1 MCDIQKY
8 EQIFREIE
16 KLEPEDTLELVLE
29 AETEA
34 QKEFY
39 EIIGDYLLQQRQKKV
54 IAGNLF

>member
-39 EIIGDYLLQQRQKKV
+39 ELIGDYLLQQRQKKV